1 MSKKEVGVICSMS
14 YYEMKLMVHSL
25 SQTLLANEIRGDY
38 TARIHALIS
47 KLNGMLTK
55 QGFDN
60 A

>member
-1 MSKKEVGVICSMS
+1 MS

>member
-1 MSKKEVGVICSMS
+1 MARQDVGVICSMS
-14 YYEMKLMVHSL
+14 YWEMKLMVHSL

-38 TARIHALIS
+38 TARIHSLIS
-47 KLNGMLTK
+47 KLNGMLKK